1 MDEEKLKLAKQKRD
15 ALVQLWDRIDENH
28 KRIIN
33 SENMLY
39 EWRVRKIIKELE
51 SLNDEIQRYSKV
63 EESPMKR

>member
-1 MDEEKLKLAKQKRD
+1 MSKEELQDLKQKRD

-39 EWRVRKIIKELE
+39 EWRVRKIMEELGN
-51 SLNDEIQRYSKV
+51 LNDAIQQYERTEETSK
-63 EESPMKR
+63 KR